1 MSMNRLRMLA
11 TASAALAAMQ
21 VLPTAARAAVPLNVG
36 VGPDEDFAEGYYA
49 NDTNFFQQAG
59 IVAALT
65 EIGSGAALSAAAV
78 SGALDVATTNMGS
91 IITAYGHNV
100 PLQII
105 APGAIYSNTE
115 LSAALIVAKDSAI
128 RSAADLRGKTI
139 AVSTLNTLYHTSVR
153 NWIDKNGGASADVR
167 FVEMPLSS
175 HLTSLVGGRIDAA
188 ASVEPW
194 LSQAKGQT
202 RVLGDP
208 YSSVANRFLISCWVA
223 NTSWCEANRST
234 LDTFRAVMRK
244 TAAWANQNPRQTAA
258 ILSKYFKVDLAIVQ
272 AIPRTEMGINL
283 DPKLVQPVIDMLVR
297 YKLAPAEFDA
307 INLFA
312 KS

>member
-1 MSMNRLRMLA
+1 
-11 TASAALAAMQ
+11 
-21 VLPTAARAAVPLNVG
+21 VARAATPLNVG

-49 NDTNFFQQAG
+49 NDANFFQQAG
-59 IVAALT
+59 IQPNLT
-65 EIGSGAALSAAAV
+65 EFSSGAALSAGAV

-91 IITAYGHNV
+91 IITAYGHSV
-100 PLQII
+100 PLQIV

-115 LSAALIVAKDSAI
+115 LSAALIVAKDSSI
-128 RSAADLRGKTI
+128 RSAADLRGKII
-139 AVSTLNTLYHTSVR
+139 AVSTLNTLFHTSVR
-153 NWIDKNGGASADVR
+153 NWIDKNGGSSADVR
-167 FVEMPLSS
+167 FVEMPLSA
-175 HLTSLVGGRIDAA
+175 HLPSLVGGRIDAA

-194 LSQAKGQT
+194 LSQAKSQT

-223 NTSWCEANRST
+223 STTWCEGNRST
-234 LDTFRAVMRK
+234 LDLFRAVMRK
-244 TAAWANQNPRQTAA
+244 TAVWANQNPKQTAA

-272 AIPRTEMGINL
+272 AIPRTEMGVNL

-307 INLFA
+307 GSLFA
-312 KS
+312 K